1 MSEDKKKNTSALET
15 KNDSGDARAKKDA
28 RIKDAQKKA
37 REDASRTYKKTSHRE
52 NDDGSYNVDGD
63 RAEREGAKDQVRTKT
78 RARNA
83 FVLDDDDG
91 DDGGDPVGVI
101 EKLKDASWGDILK
114 IGGAIFTPLIILG
127 TVGGCAVGS
136 AMSSAPVE
144 EKPAVARNIEGVH
157 GILDDVES
165 LKDKQILSKS
175 KQIGSMKEK
184 GKGGLSKQEFDGLA
198 RLNDDIVET
207 LDPFFEAVIG
217 IKKDASGAE
226 LDSAQRQVSKRVTD
240 RASTSELYD
249 FLRGASPAKQ
259 LNERVSKAGPVMAS
273 WMGSGKN
280 QVRTYTVIV
289 PLVTESG
296 TLKAEYLVTVDKNK
310 QIDKVEYLGLLF
322 DGTKPVESALARQ
335 LTGDASKSGEKAS
348 GAVGGSS
355 SGDKRSSS
363 TSSSAPAGDDRP
375 VEGNVPSS

>member
-63 RAEREGAKDQVRTKT
+63 RAEREGAKDQVRTKAK
-78 RARNA
+78 ARNA
-83 FVLDDDDG
+83 FVLDDDDD
-91 DDGGDPVGVI
+91 DDGGNPVGVI

-198 RLNDDIVET
+198 RLNDDIVEA

-348 GAVGGSS
+348 GAVGGSG
-355 SGDKRSSS
+355 SGGKRSSS
-363 TSSSAPAGDDRP
+363 TSSSVPAGDDRP